1 MSNNNPKYER
11 QRRIIAN
18 GAFKSWLQVCCSRR
32 DLPAHVKRA
41 KQEELYNRTNLS
53 DENIARL
60 LKIIK
65 GEIDG
70 EFGE

>member
-1 MSNNNPKYER
+1 MPDSNPKYER
-11 QRRIIAN
+11 QRRMIAN
-18 GAFKSWLQVCCSRR
+18 SAFKSWLQVSCSRH

-53 DENIARL
+53 DANIERL

-65 GEIDG
+65 GEIDNV
-70 EFGE
+70 

>member
-1 MSNNNPKYER
+1 
-11 QRRIIAN
+11 
-18 GAFKSWLQVCCSRR
+18 LQVSCSRH

-65 GEIDG
+65 GEIDNV
-70 EFGE
+70 

>member
-1 MSNNNPKYER
+1 MTSNNPKYER
-11 QRRIIAN
+11 QRRIIASS
-18 GAFKSWLQVCCSRR
+18 AYKSWLQVCCSRH

-53 DENIARL
+53 DENIERL

-65 GEIDG
+65 EETDG
-70 EFGE
+70 